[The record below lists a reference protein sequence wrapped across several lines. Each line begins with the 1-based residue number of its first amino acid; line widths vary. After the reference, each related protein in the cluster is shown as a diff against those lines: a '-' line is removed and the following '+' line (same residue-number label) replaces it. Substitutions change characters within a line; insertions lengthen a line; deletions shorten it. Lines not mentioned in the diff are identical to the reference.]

1 MKLYLINPCAQML
14 YKTYLKIGII
24 LITPFL
30 LTSCASNKAP
40 EKLVYCSW
48 SLDDS
53 RWPTHQT
60 NTRNLFFAA
69 AMGLNEIALRELT
82 GGEPKFE
89 RRWDNQGHLIE
100 IQSNSNGIVAAFDTR
115 ASCYLTPK
123 AYGMRQ
129 VGRYTYDD
137 LIRLNFIRRP

>member
-1 MKLYLINPCAQML
+1 MSYQTNLKLVGILLI
-14 YKTYLKIGII
+14 
-24 LITPFL
+24 PFL
-30 LTSCASNKAP
+30 FASCATNKAP
-40 EKLVYCSW
+40 DELVYCPW
-48 SLDDS
+48 SQDDS
-53 RWPTHQT
+53 RWPKHQT
-60 NTRNLFFAA
+60 NTKNFFWAA

-100 IQSNSNGIVAAFDTR
+100 TQSNSSGIVAAFDTR